1 MEGLS
6 NKLWVGKRTP
16 LRGRRNHASYL
27 QDAKYLGEAE
37 LSGYGLYDFGSYPG
51 IRLKPGDRVR
61 FM

>member
-16 LRGRRNHASYL
+16 LRGSRNHASYL

-37 LSGYGLYDFGSYPG
+37 LSGYGLYDLGSYPG
-51 IRLKPGDRVR
+51 IR
-61 FM
+61 